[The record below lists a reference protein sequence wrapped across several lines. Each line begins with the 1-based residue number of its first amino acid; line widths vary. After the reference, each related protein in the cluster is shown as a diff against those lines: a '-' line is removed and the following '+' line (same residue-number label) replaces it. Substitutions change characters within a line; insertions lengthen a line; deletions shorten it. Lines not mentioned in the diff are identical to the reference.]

1 MEEIRWAKMMC
12 ELDLFHLQENWDK
25 EKEKVCDEVYMQ
37 LTSDLLARDKQ
48 NQNEGYVLG

>member
-1 MEEIRWAKMMC
+1 MSQDDVRIGPIPLARKLRQRER
-12 ELDLFHLQENWDK
+12 
-25 EKEKVCDEVYMQ
+25 KVCDEVYMQ

>member
-37 LTSDLLARDKQ
+37 LNSDLLARDKQ